1 MRAWIL
7 GIADRLKIKPERGI
21 FPFEALQEVLITV
34 RQGKA
39 TVANSV
45 IKISD

>member
-7 GIADRLKIKPERGI
+7 EIAGRFKIKPEKGI
-21 FPFEALQEVLITV
+21 FPFEDLQDVLITV